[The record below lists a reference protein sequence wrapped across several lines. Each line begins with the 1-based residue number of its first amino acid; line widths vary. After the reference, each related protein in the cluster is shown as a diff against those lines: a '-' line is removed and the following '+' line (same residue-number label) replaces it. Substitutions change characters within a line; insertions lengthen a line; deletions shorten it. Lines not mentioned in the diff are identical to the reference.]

1 MCNTRISEVMK
12 NMEKIV
18 WNKVL
23 CQEVM
28 KYGEN
33 MEKRN
38 SDISWRKFRE
48 LYAIFK
54 VEIKFWYCMFHK
66 KVANAMPWNIK
77 KTHFHPV
84 WNIQKHKIPVDG
96 IKVKFGAKVN
106 SGQIKQSIKQT
117 KIRFGKLEEIKQSNL
132 ESWRF
137 GKLEI
142 KQSNLEDLEIKQS
155 NLESWRFGKL
165 EDWKIFESCKLRKL
179 NILKVE
185 KLKFGKFKL
194 KAGKWICQILA

>member
-1 MCNTRISEVMK
+1 MK
-12 NMEKIV
+12 QS
-18 WNKVL
+18 L

-38 SDISWRKFRE
+38 SDISWRNFRE

-84 WNIQKHKIPVDG
+84 WNTEL
-96 IKVKFGAKVN
+96 
-106 SGQIKQSIKQT
+106 GQAQT
-117 KIRFGKLEEIKQSNL
+117 NPLPLGT
-132 ESWRF
+132 
-137 GKLEI
+137 
-142 KQSNLEDLEIKQS
+142 
-155 NLESWRFGKL
+155 
-165 EDWKIFESCKLRKL
+165 
-179 NILKVE
+179 
-185 KLKFGKFKL
+185 
-194 KAGKWICQILA
+194 

>member
-1 MCNTRISEVMK
+1 MVYVCVCVCVCVCMCLCVCLCVCILIVHLYSRIISSTNINLIISPSFWMCNTRISEVMK

-38 SDISWRKFRE
+38 SDISWRNFRE

-66 KVANAMPWNIK
+66 KIANAMPWNIK

-84 WNIQKHKIPVDG
+84 WNSCLDKCHRD
-96 IKVKFGAKVN
+96 
-106 SGQIKQSIKQT
+106 
-117 KIRFGKLEEIKQSNL
+117 
-132 ESWRF
+132 SWH
-137 GKLEI
+137 L
-142 KQSNLEDLEIKQS
+142 
-155 NLESWRFGKL
+155 
-165 EDWKIFESCKLRKL
+165 
-179 NILKVE
+179 LKRVPGTY
-185 KLKFGKFKL
+185 L
-194 KAGKWICQILA
+194 

>member
-1 MCNTRISEVMK
+1 MYFNASLCVCVCVSVCLCVCLCVCILIVHLYNRIVSSTNINLIISPSFWMYNTRSNEEYGENCMK
-12 NMEKIV
+12 QS
-18 WNKVL
+18 L

-38 SDISWRKFRE
+38 SDISWRNFRE

-84 WNIQKHKIPVDG
+84 WNSHTVTELMQG
-96 IKVKFGAKVN
+96 L
-106 SGQIKQSIKQT
+106 SGQT
-117 KIRFGKLEEIKQSNL
+117 FL
-132 ESWRF
+132 
-137 GKLEI
+137 
-142 KQSNLEDLEIKQS
+142 DLEY
-155 NLESWRFGKL
+155 
-165 EDWKIFESCKLRKL
+165 
-179 NILKVE
+179 
-185 KLKFGKFKL
+185 
-194 KAGKWICQILA
+194 